1 MRIALSHPLLV
12 PVLALC
18 VLAACAPRAP
28 TQPAAPPVDR
38 LAAECRL
45 LVEAAA
51 RMVAGGSA
59 AHDGLTEGCPGSDA
73 RDTRPLAVQMDSLR
87 AATAAPLPHG
97 MQAGTRAE
105 TVFRRMITRGVPPT
119 LATVLTETVD
129 FRLAAN

>member
-1 MRIALSHPLLV
+1 MRIALSHPLIV
-12 PVLALC
+12 PALALC
-18 VLAACAPRAP
+18 VLAACAPRPPAP
-28 TQPAAPPVDR
+28 PPAPPVDL

-51 RMVAGGSA
+51 RMAAGGNP

-73 RDTRPLAVQMDSLR
+73 RDTRPLAAQMDSLR
-87 AATAAPLPHG
+87 AATAAPLPHSLE
-97 MQAGTRAE
+97 AGTRAE